1 MRVSRLRLGPFGFF
15 ADQQVEFS
23 PGLNVVL
30 GPNEAGKST
39 IFRAIQQA
47 LLVSTNLTK
56 RERAVHVEPYLPVSG
71 GDSIRVDLEFYR
83 NGERWV
89 LRRRWGASAAS
100 QLVMPGGGT
109 LSDEAGISTKLA
121 DLLPARQGVLRHI
134 LMTRQSALP
143 ETLLTLRGEGRESLA
158 DLEDVLRRA
167 VLQTGNVPVDR
178 FVQRLKEDS
187 EKAFAHWDK
196 AAKGPEKSK
205 GMEKRWAR
213 GSGTVLAA
221 WYSREDAGADW
232 KKADEDE
239 KSLDEVNARLGAA
252 LSACAEQ
259 ESYLASNAGA
269 AKDAQDRRRLVAEL
283 RAARSDAEKLARAV
297 TEWPVAIHSA
307 GGLSQAISAAEASQA
322 GLERERL
329 AAEKASEARTLLEK
343 HARVL
348 RRKALADEAAAK
360 LAALPRLEQKALDE
374 IRAATASLSRLEAG
388 IEAGRISVTVA
399 GRAEVELAAQ
409 EDFRPEERRTLGA
422 GATLRLRA
430 TGRVRIVHPDME
442 IEVRSG
448 DADAE
453 ARAEKAETARVQLK
467 ALLARHGVPDAETAE
482 ERSRSWENS
491 AADQRAAEKSLAE
504 ELGGET
510 LASLAGRVDALGQI
524 VPVRPLQD
532 VTADLAA
539 LREKAAAQVKDLT
552 ELRRRIGEWEAA
564 YGTPEKLVFALAAA
578 KGREGDLDAAISRQ
592 APLPAG
598 SSDAEAFLQEFE
610 KAKAD
615 LSHAKEDM
623 RGLEERKRALEKE
636 SEAWGNQSAEE
647 LAVRLR
653 DAEEAFEAELHR
665 AEALERVLVRSTELL
680 RTSDSTVFSGI
691 RARLSSMVS
700 AMTAG
705 RHSDIVMER
714 AVPVGLG
721 DAQGHLSWEQ
731 LSAGT
736 RDTLALALRLA
747 MASYFLGTADGFMLL
762 DDPLVDMDPD
772 RQKAAVKALQSF
784 ASSCQ
789 LVVFTCHPAAA
800 ELLGGILV
808 RLPPQPPAPRRP

>member
-1 MRVSRLRLGPFGFF
+1 MRVSKLYLRPFGFF
-15 ADQQVEFS
+15 AGQLVEFS

-39 IFRAIQQA
+39 LFRAIQQA
-47 LLVSTNLTK
+47 LLVSTALTK
-56 RERAVHVEPYLPVSG
+56 RERALHVEPFLPVSG
-71 GDSIRVDLEFYR
+71 GDTIRVDLEFYR

-89 LRRRWGASAAS
+89 LRRTWGATAS
-100 QLVMPGGGT
+100 SRLEMPGGGT
-109 LSDEAGISTKLA
+109 LSDEEGISTKLA
-121 DLLPARQGVLRHI
+121 ELLPAGHGVMRHI
-134 LMTRQSALP
+134 LMTRQAALP
-143 ETLLTLRGEGRESLA
+143 ETLHTLRGDGRESLA

-167 VLQTGNVPVDR
+167 VLRTGNIPVDR
-178 FVQRLKEDS
+178 FVERLKEES
-187 EKAFAHWDK
+187 ETAFAHWDT
-196 AAKGPEKSK
+196 AAKAPEKSR

-221 WYSREDAGADW
+221 WYSMEDARADW
-232 KKADEDE
+232 KRADGCE
-239 KSLDEVNARLGAA
+239 KSLDDVNALLGAA
-252 LSACAEQ
+252 LSAGAER
-259 ESYLASNAGA
+259 ESYLAANAGA
-269 AKDAQDRRRLVAEL
+269 ARDAQDRRRLVAEL

-297 TEWPVAIHSA
+297 TEWPVAIHTA
-307 GGLSQAISAAEASQA
+307 GELGQAISAAEASRA
-322 GLERERL
+322 GLEKERL
-329 AAEKASEARTLLEK
+329 AAEKAAEARTLLER

-348 RRKALADEAAAK
+348 RRKAVADEAAAK
-360 LAALPRLEQKALDE
+360 LAALPRLEKKALDE
-374 IRAATASLSRLEAG
+374 IRAATAALSRLEAS
-388 IEAGRISVTVA
+388 IEGGRISVTVA
-399 GRAEVELAAQ
+399 SRAEVELAAQ
-409 EDFRPEERRTLGA
+409 EDFRPEERRTLAA
-422 GATLRLRA
+422 GQTVRFRA

-453 ARAEKAETARVQLK
+453 ARAEKAETVRAQLK

-482 ERSRSWENS
+482 ERSRAGENA
-491 AADQRAAEKSLAE
+491 AADGRAAEKSLAD

-510 LASLAGRVDALGQI
+510 LAALAGRVDALGQM
-524 VPVRPLQD
+524 VQVRPLAE

-539 LREKAAAQVKDLT
+539 VREKAAAQAKEHAD
-552 ELRRRIGEWEAA
+552 LRRRIGEWEAA
-564 YGTPEKLVFALAAA
+564 YGTPEKLVLALAAA
-578 KGREGDLDAAISRQ
+578 KNREGDLDAAISRQ
-592 APLPAG
+592 APLPEG
-598 SSDAEAFLQEFE
+598 SSDAEAFLQSFE
-610 KAKAD
+610 KAKDD
-615 LSHAKEDM
+615 LARTKEDI

-636 SEAWGNQSAEE
+636 SEAWGSQSAEE

-653 DAEEAFEAELHR
+653 DAQEAFESELHR

-721 DAQGHLSWEQ
+721 SAGNHLSWEQ

-747 MASYFLGTADGFMLL
+747 MASYFLGKSDGFMLL

-800 ELLGGILV
+800 ELLGGNLV
-808 RLPPQPPAPRRP
+808 RLPPRPPGPRRP